1 MLHFAKPD
9 RLLSTREAAEY
20 IGMTIHWL
28 ERQRALGL
36 GPDYICYGKKGGK
49 IQYRQSVL
57 DALMASG
64 TVRASRVA

>member
-1 MLHFAKPD
+1 MINPD
-9 RLLSTREAAEY
+9 PIMDTEEAAEY

-36 GPDYICYGKKGGK
+36 APDYICYGKKGSK
-49 IQYRQSVL
+49 IHYRRSVL

-64 TVRASRVA
+64 TVRTSRLG